1 MELAQRLLAGLPT
14 TIPTP
19 IPERELFGL
28 LGADYVRPPAAALA
42 AAV

>member
-1 MELAQRLLAGLPT
+1 MDLAQRFLDGIDCA
-14 TIPTP
+14 IPTP

-28 LGADYVRPPAAALA
+28 LGGDFVHAGDVAVG